1 MGYLIDLALKNF
13 INNIESI
20 EKGTYKQ
27 ELIKDDS
34 NGIAKALGE
43 ICKQYIL
50 DSRDVISL
58 EITGR
63 SVIYGIL
70 EAYLKMFFSEEGS
83 LRNRAKRLV
92 SKTIF
97 LTTLQEHLE
106 RNGVNTKADDMY
118 EKFDVK
124 DFSAEEKLR
133 ILRDYVSCMTDKFAL
148 NHYRKL
154 SGQQIY

>member
-1 MGYLIDLALKNF
+1 
-13 INNIESI
+13 
-20 EKGTYKQ
+20 
-27 ELIKDDS
+27 
-34 NGIAKALGE
+34 
-43 ICKQYIL
+43 
-50 DSRDVISL
+50 
-58 EITGR
+58 
-63 SVIYGIL
+63 
-70 EAYLKMFFSEEGS
+70 MFFSEEGS